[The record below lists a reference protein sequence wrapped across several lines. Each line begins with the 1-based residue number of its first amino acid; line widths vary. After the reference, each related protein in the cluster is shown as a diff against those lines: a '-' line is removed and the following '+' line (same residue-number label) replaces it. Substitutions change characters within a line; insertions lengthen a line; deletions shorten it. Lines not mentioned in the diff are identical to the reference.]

1 MEITKS
7 ELMHWIYFSGVIFFL
22 SNCGLDKKSG
32 GEGDF
37 LKGTFGYDIKFLNK
51 YQDNIMLQ
59 KDSSMVVICP
69 AYQGRVMTSSSN
81 GKNGLSYGWLNY
93 ELIKSGEILDHF
105 NPIGGED
112 RFWLG
117 PEGGQYSIFFA
128 PGAEF
133 TLDDW
138 QTPSPIDTESFDLIN
153 HDGTKALF
161 EKEFQLK
168 NYSGNTFKLKV
179 QREISLLSKASLT
192 KKVQL
197 PDMMNFVAYQ
207 SKNTITNI
215 GNNAWTRATG
225 ALSIWILG
233 MFTPSENTT
242 VMVPYILGDEE
253 TLGPIV
259 NDTYF
264 GKVPGER
271 LKIRDG
277 LIFFKADG
285 KYRSKIGLSPT
296 RAKSFM
302 GSYDEDNMV
311 LTIVFYSKP
320 EGMSE
325 YVNSLWEMQ
334 DRPFAGDVANSYND
348 GPVNGSML
356 GPFYE
361 LESSSPAAF
370 LEPQESLTHVH
381 QTIHIEGAEDELN
394 QIISD
399 LFQTDIQTIKS
410 VF

>member
-1 MEITKS
+1 MRTAKS
-7 ELMHWIYFSGVIFFL
+7 ILIHWFYFSVVIFLLYSCGNDNKTGREDTFL
-22 SNCGLDKKSG
+22 
-32 GEGDF
+32 E
-37 LKGTFGYDIKFLNK
+37 GTFGYDLNFLSK
-51 YQDNIMLQ
+51 YQENLILQ
-59 KDSSMVVICP
+59 KDSSMLVICP

-81 GKNGLSYGWLNY
+81 GKNGHSYGWLNY

-105 NPIGGED
+105 NPVGGED

-128 PGAEF
+128 PGSEF

-138 QTPSPIDTESFDLIN
+138 QTPPPIDTEPFDLISHN
-153 HDGTKALF
+153 GTTALF

-168 NYSGNTFKLKV
+168 NYSGNTFNIKV
-179 QREISLLSKASLT
+179 QREVSLLSKASLT
-192 KKVQL
+192 NKVPL
-197 PDMMNFVAYQ
+197 PDDLNFVAYQ

-215 GNNAWTRATG
+215 GNNTWNRSTG

-242 VMVPYILGDEE
+242 VMVPFIQGEE
-253 TLGPIV
+253 KNLGPIV
-259 NDTYF
+259 NDAYF
-264 GKVPGER
+264 GKVPEER
-271 LKIRDG
+271 LKITDG

-285 KYRSKIGLSPT
+285 KYRSKIGLSPS

-302 GSYDEDNMV
+302 GSYDEDNGV

-320 EGMSE
+320 DGMNE

-334 DRPFAGDVANSYND
+334 EQPFAGDVANSYND

-370 LEPQESLTHVH
+370 LEPDESLTHVH
-381 QTIHIEGAEDELN
+381 QTIHIEGNENELN

-399 LFQTDIQTIKS
+399 LFHTDLQTIKS